1 MHVCVHAHVCESV
14 SERVCVCVCEPGYG
28 TLGDGG
34 CCGEVTDGSVCV
46 VAQRRRWFWSQ
57 GPASPPCPLLDE
69 GTQRVHRAPSNP
81 WAKSWHQTWRQRS
94 CSTRSLARNGICL
107 ARRPVSS
114 APVCELCV
122 SGGAWLGP
130 GAQGR
135 AEHWLRSIT
144 GLGCSVF
151 KLTKLPF
158 QVVFLL
164 NSPNSQTY
172 RRVAQMHFKKQ
183 LLL

>member
-1 MHVCVHAHVCESV
+1 MCESVYVHVCEC
-14 SERVCVCVCEPGYG
+14 ERESVCVCVCVCVCVYEPGYG

-69 GTQRVHRAPSNP
+69 GTQRVHRAPPNL

-94 CSTRSLARNGICL
+94 WNARSLARNGICL

-122 SGGAWLGP
+122 CDLCVSGGPGWALGL
-130 GAQGR
+130 R
-135 AEHWLRSIT
+135 AEPST
-144 GLGCSVF
+144 GSGASRDWVA
-151 KLTKLPF
+151 PF
-158 QVVFLL
+158 L
-164 NSPNSQTY
+164 N
-172 RRVAQMHFKKQ
+172 
-183 LLL
+183 